1 MAKEVR
7 LGFSKEHTSKS
18 NDGKPHVDSYRT
30 KSDSNKTEKTG
41 HNDYPGKQSV
51 NVRKK

>member
-18 NDGKPHVDSYRT
+18 NDGKQHVDTYRT
-30 KSDSNKTEKTG
+30 RSDSGKTEKTG
-41 HNDYPGKQSV
+41 HNDYPGKQNVGV
-51 NVRKK
+51 NKK